1 MIWNKTKFFY
11 FSLWPFW
18 NTRFFHSIDRK
29 LTKDYYVLAV
39 PPPNRAY
46 LRTLIHSGDLEHLE
60 KVVLD
65 GHGHKLLHETSALE
79 KVTKFIYALPDF
91 MVKLLVMLEYAKV
104 EWSCCTLTVSTKLCL
119 MNDWPFSSKLC
130 WFSEILTPFFLNP
143 CAVIHYTLYWCVYQ
157 NYCQNLKDIYRMH
170 AIITLGLYVFPPF
183 LETIS
188 LFFKDFF

>member
-1 MIWNKTKFFY
+1 MKHT
-11 FSLWPFW
+11 
-18 NTRFFHSIDRK
+18 FFHSIDRK

-91 MVKLLVMLEYAKV
+91 MVKLLVMLE
-104 EWSCCTLTVSTKLCL
+104 LL
-119 MNDWPFSSKLC
+119 
-130 WFSEILTPFFLNP
+130 
-143 CAVIHYTLYWCVYQ
+143 
-157 NYCQNLKDIYRMH
+157 R
-170 AIITLGLYVFPPF
+170 
-183 LETIS
+183 
-188 LFFKDFF
+188 

>member
-1 MIWNKTKFFY
+1 MNETKLVLLF
-11 FSLWPFW
+11 L
-18 NTRFFHSIDRK
+18 TLAILKHTFFHSIDRK
-29 LTKDYYVLAV
+29 LTKNYVLAV

-104 EWSCCTLTVSTKLCL
+104 DRSCCTLAVSTKLCL
-119 MNDWPFSSKLC
+119 MNNWLLSC
-130 WFSEILTPFFLNP
+130 TNFLK
-143 CAVIHYTLYWCVYQ
+143 I
-157 NYCQNLKDIYRMH
+157 
-170 AIITLGLYVFPPF
+170 
-183 LETIS
+183 
-188 LFFKDFF
+188 